1 MACVHGVWRKVFPK
15 IDFFHYKAKLF
26 VIAIFYVTFIAG
38 KKVLGRVS
46 KFGVFVFTFTRNE
59 QDAWS
64 GFQIWSVCFHFHTQ

>member
-59 QDAWS
+59 QDDFDEMLK
-64 GFQIWSVCFHFHTQ
+64 GVQENC